1 MEELEKEAQRL
12 KSLAEAK
19 YKDSN
24 VKSALKYA
32 KRAERL
38 CPSMEGIS
46 SMVTALKIIHMA
58 SKSPNPDWYKVLQ
71 VEPFAHIN
79 TIKKNYKKF
88 AFLLHP
94 DKNPHAGSEEA
105 FKLVNEAVRF
115 LSDKL
120 RRKEYD
126 MKLRIRIQDEKIKES
141 GVGGL
146 GSSMGVESDTFW
158 TACSTCRLL
167 HQFERRYL
175 GHNLVCPSCRK
186 SFKAL
191 EVESGENAKI
201 RTSERLRKASLASKG
216 GMSSE
221 GLGRRVSDSGEI
233 NGGTGGRRKSDG
245 LQRKGEVGTGD
256 LDSQVSAGRRKRG
269 VLERKGEGAT
279 GDVDCQVTCGDAGE
293 LSSLRLRRRM
303 SSVGEVMERSKPKKA
318 KTGDEM
324 MTLAEIKQKVR
335 EGKLKMKDKEDERD
349 KKEKRER
356 LRHENLKKGK
366 NLEVERCAA
375 SKKKDLE
382 SDKSKGTSIE
392 KCRGSKS
399 GDLEIMVVEDSD
411 FYDFDKDRVG
421 RSFEKGQVWAIY
433 DDDDGMPRLYGLIDE
448 VVSVKPF
455 EVKMS
460 WLDLQNNSDEWLAS
474 SEKMGFHVSCG
485 RFKVSRKTS
494 INSLNIFSHLVD
506 CERVAREIYHIYPKK
521 GSVWAFYNEA
531 ALDAEGRN
539 WSVKDKRCYDIV
551 VFLTTYSEMYS
562 MSIGYLEK
570 VDGLKTVFKRREI
583 GSHAVRLLETSDVR
597 LASHQIPSRKLS
609 GDEAPNIFKDCWEL
623 DPASL
628 SPDLLTF
635 GSGRYV

>member
-1 MEELEKEAQRL
+1 MCSLCEIPDKLILQKIKEMEEPEQEARRL
-12 KSLAEAK
+12 KSVVEAK

-38 CPSMEGIS
+38 SPSLEGIS
-46 SMVTALKIIHMA
+46 SLKIIRTA
-58 SKSPNPDWYKVLQ
+58 SQSPNPDWYNVLQ
-71 VEPFAHIN
+71 VEPFAHTN
-79 TIKKNYKKF
+79 TIKKNYKKL
-88 AFLLHP
+88 AFLLHS

-105 FKLVNEAVRF
+105 SKLVNEAIRF

-126 MKLRIRIQDEKIKES
+126 MKLRIKIQDEKIKES

-146 GSSMGVESDTFW
+146 GSSMVVESDTFW

-175 GHNLVCPSCRK
+175 GHNLVCPSCKK

-191 EVESGENAKI
+191 EVENGENFKV
-201 RTSERLRKASLASKG
+201 RTSERLRKVSLASKG

-221 GLGRRVSDSGEI
+221 GLVRRVSNSGEI
-233 NGGTGGRRKSDG
+233 NGSTGGKGKSANG
-245 LQRKGEVGTGD
+245 
-256 LDSQVSAGRRKRG
+256 S
-269 VLERKGEGAT
+269 
-279 GDVDCQVTCGDAGE
+279 DAGE
-293 LSSLRLRRRM
+293 PSGWRLRRRM
-303 SSVGEVMERSKPKKA
+303 SSVGEA
-318 KTGDEM
+318 
-324 MTLAEIKQKVR
+324 QK
-335 EGKLKMKDKEDERD
+335 EKMKMKMKLKLKDKNDERD

-356 LRHENLKKGK
+356 LRHDKLKKGK
-366 NLEVERCAA
+366 NLDVEKRAV
-375 SKKKDLE
+375 SKKDLE
-382 SDKSKGTSIE
+382 SDKSKGLSIE
-392 KCRGSKS
+392 KSSMGSKS

-460 WLDLQNNSDEWLAS
+460 WLDLQNNGYEWLAF

-494 INSLNIFSHLVD
+494 INSFNIFSQLVD
-506 CERVAREIYHIYPKK
+506 CERVAREIYCIYPKK
-521 GSVWAFYNEA
+521 GSVWALYSETPF
-531 ALDAEGRN
+531 DAEGRN
-539 WSVKDKRCYDIV
+539 LSSQDKRCCDIV
-551 VFLTTYSEMYS
+551 VFLTAYSEMHG

-570 VDGLKTVFKRREI
+570 VDGFKTVFKIREI
-583 GSHAVRLLETSDVR
+583 GSHAVRLLESSDVR

-609 GDEAPNIFKDCWEL
+609 GDEAPNLLKDCWEL

-628 SPDLLTF
+628 PPDLLTF
-635 GSGRYV
+635 GSGR

>member
-1 MEELEKEAQRL
+1 MEEPEQEARRL
-12 KSLAEAK
+12 KSVVEAK

-38 CPSMEGIS
+38 SPSLEGIS
-46 SMVTALKIIHMA
+46 SLKIIRTA
-58 SKSPNPDWYKVLQ
+58 SQSPNPDWYNVLQ
-71 VEPFAHIN
+71 VEPFAHTN
-79 TIKKNYKKF
+79 TIKKNYKKL

-105 FKLVNEAVRF
+105 SKLVNEAIRF

-126 MKLRIRIQDEKIKES
+126 MKLRIKIQDEKIKES

-146 GSSMGVESDTFW
+146 GSSMVVESDTFW

-175 GHNLVCPSCRK
+175 GHNLVCPSCKK

-191 EVESGENAKI
+191 EVENGENFKV
-201 RTSERLRKASLASKG
+201 RTSERLRKVSLASKG

-221 GLGRRVSDSGEI
+221 GLVRRVSNSGEI
-233 NGGTGGRRKSDG
+233 NGSTGGKGKSANG
-245 LQRKGEVGTGD
+245 
-256 LDSQVSAGRRKRG
+256 S
-269 VLERKGEGAT
+269 
-279 GDVDCQVTCGDAGE
+279 DAGE
-293 LSSLRLRRRM
+293 PSGWRLRRRM
-303 SSVGEVMERSKPKKA
+303 SSVGEA
-318 KTGDEM
+318 
-324 MTLAEIKQKVR
+324 QK
-335 EGKLKMKDKEDERD
+335 EKMKMKMKLKLKDKNDERD

-356 LRHENLKKGK
+356 LRHDKLKKGK
-366 NLEVERCAA
+366 NLDVEKRAV
-375 SKKKDLE
+375 SKKDLE
-382 SDKSKGTSIE
+382 SDKSKGLSIE
-392 KCRGSKS
+392 KSSMGSKS
-399 GDLEIMVVEDSD
+399 GDLEIMVVEDSY

-460 WLDLQNNSDEWLAS
+460 WLDLQNNGYEWLAF

-494 INSLNIFSHLVD
+494 INSFNIFSHLVD
-506 CERVAREIYHIYPKK
+506 CERVAREIYCIYPKK
-521 GSVWAFYNEA
+521 GSVWALYSETAF
-531 ALDAEGRN
+531 DAEGRN
-539 WSVKDKRCYDIV
+539 LSSKDKRCCDIV
-551 VFLTTYSEMYS
+551 VFLTAYSEMHG

-570 VDGLKTVFKRREI
+570 VDGLKTVFKIREI
-583 GSHAVRLLETSDVR
+583 GSHAVRLLENSDVR

-609 GDEAPNIFKDCWEL
+609 GDEAPNLLKDCWEL

-628 SPDLLTF
+628 PPDLLPF
-635 GSGRYV
+635 GSGR

>member
-1 MEELEKEAQRL
+1 MEEPEQEARRL
-12 KSLAEAK
+12 KSVVEAK

-38 CPSMEGIS
+38 SPSLEGIS
-46 SMVTALKIIHMA
+46 SLKIIRTA
-58 SKSPNPDWYKVLQ
+58 SQSPNPDWYNVLQ
-71 VEPFAHIN
+71 VEPFAHTN
-79 TIKKNYKKF
+79 TIKKNYKKL

-105 FKLVNEAVRF
+105 SKLVNEAIRF

-126 MKLRIRIQDEKIKES
+126 MKLRIKIQDEKIKES

-146 GSSMGVESDTFW
+146 GSSMVVESDTFW

-175 GHNLVCPSCRK
+175 GHNLVCPSCKK

-191 EVESGENAKI
+191 EVENGENFKV
-201 RTSERLRKASLASKG
+201 RTSERLRKVSLASKG

-221 GLGRRVSDSGEI
+221 GLVRRVSNSGEI
-233 NGGTGGRRKSDG
+233 NGSTGGKGKSANG
-245 LQRKGEVGTGD
+245 
-256 LDSQVSAGRRKRG
+256 S
-269 VLERKGEGAT
+269 
-279 GDVDCQVTCGDAGE
+279 DAGE
-293 LSSLRLRRRM
+293 PSGWRLRRRM
-303 SSVGEVMERSKPKKA
+303 SSVGEA
-318 KTGDEM
+318 
-324 MTLAEIKQKVR
+324 QK
-335 EGKLKMKDKEDERD
+335 EKMKMKMKLKLKDKNDERD

-356 LRHENLKKGK
+356 LRHDKLKKGK
-366 NLEVERCAA
+366 NLDVEKRAV
-375 SKKKDLE
+375 SKKDLE
-382 SDKSKGTSIE
+382 SDKSKGLSIE
-392 KCRGSKS
+392 KSSMGSKS

-460 WLDLQNNSDEWLAS
+460 WLDLQNNGYEWLAF

-494 INSLNIFSHLVD
+494 INSFNIFSQLVD
-506 CERVAREIYHIYPKK
+506 CERVAREIYCIYPKK
-521 GSVWAFYNEA
+521 GSVWALYSETPF
-531 ALDAEGRN
+531 DAEGRN
-539 WSVKDKRCYDIV
+539 LSSKDKRCCDIV
-551 VFLTTYSEMYS
+551 VFLTAYSEMHG

-570 VDGLKTVFKRREI
+570 VDGFKTVFKIREI
-583 GSHAVRLLETSDVR
+583 GSHAVRLLESSDVR
-597 LASHQIPSRKLS
+597 LASHQIPFRKLS
-609 GDEAPNIFKDCWEL
+609 DDEAPNLLKDCWEL

-628 SPDLLTF
+628 PPDLLTF
-635 GSGRYV
+635 GSGR

>member
-1 MEELEKEAQRL
+1 MEEPEQEARRL
-12 KSLAEAK
+12 KSVAEAK

-38 CPSMEGIS
+38 IPSLEGIS
-46 SMVTALKIIHMA
+46 SMVTALKIICTA

-71 VEPFAHIN
+71 VEPFAHTN
-79 TIKKNYKKF
+79 TIKKNYKKL

-105 FKLVNEAVRF
+105 FKLVNDAVRF

-126 MKLRIRIQDEKIKES
+126 VKLRIKIQDEKIKES

-146 GSSMGVESDTFW
+146 GSSMVVESDTFW

-175 GHNLVCPSCRK
+175 GHNLVCPSCKK
-186 SFKAL
+186 SFKAV
-191 EVESGENAKI
+191 EVENGENFKV
-201 RTSERLRKASLASKG
+201 RTSERLRKENLASKG

-233 NGGTGGRRKSDG
+233 NGGTGGKRKSG
-245 LQRKGEVGTGD
+245 VLQRKGEVGTGD
-256 LDSQVSAGRRKRG
+256 LDSQVSAGKKKS
-269 VLERKGEGAT
+269 VVWEKKGEVGT
-279 GDVDCQVTCGDAGE
+279 GSLGNQGGDAGE
-293 LSSLRLRRRM
+293 LSGWRLRRRM

-318 KTGDEM
+318 KTSDEM
-324 MTLAEIKQKVR
+324 MTLAEMKQKAQK
-335 EGKLKMKDKEDERD
+335 EKMKMKLKNKNDERD

-356 LRHENLKKGK
+356 LSHDKLKKGK
-366 NLEVERCAA
+366 NLDVEKRAV
-375 SKKKDLE
+375 SKKDLE
-382 SDKSKGTSIE
+382 SDKSNGLSIE
-392 KCRGSKS
+392 KSSRGSKS
-399 GDLEIMVVEDSD
+399 GNLEIMVVEESD

-421 RSFEKGQVWAIY
+421 RSFEKGQVWAAY
-433 DDDDGMPRLYGLIDE
+433 DDDDGMPRHFGLIDE
-448 VVSVKPF
+448 F
-455 EVKMS
+455 
-460 WLDLQNNSDEWLAS
+460 WLDLQNNGYEWLAC

-494 INSLNIFSHLVD
+494 INSLSIFSHLVD
-506 CERVAREIYHIYPKK
+506 CERVAREIYCIYPKK
-521 GSVWAFYNEA
+521 GSVWALYSETAF
-531 ALDAEGRN
+531 DAEGRN
-539 WSVKDKRCYDIV
+539 LSRKDKRCYDIV
-551 VFLTTYSEMYS
+551 VFLTAYSEMHG

-570 VDGLKTVFKRREI
+570 VDGFKTVFKRREI
-583 GSHAVRLLETSDVR
+583 GSHAVRLLEKSDVR
-597 LASHQIPSRKLS
+597 LASHQIPFRKLS
-609 GDEAPNIFKDCWEL
+609 GDEAPNLFKDCWEL

-628 SPDLLTF
+628 PPDLLTF
-635 GSGRYV
+635 GLGR